1 MKYIHILICILA
13 LMFSASCAQQGPK
26 DGDYTIHL
34 LTTNDVH
41 GRYFDS
47 LYVDGRAPKAS
58 LLAVSAQVDS
68 LRNLYGKDN
77 VVFVDAGDCLQGDNA
92 SYFFNFVDTLHRHI
106 YARMVE
112 YMKYDAVV
120 VGNHDIE
127 TGHRVYDRIPGQM
140 SVPFLAANALRTGE
154 DGKVLVDC
162 DGKPQTHFPG
172 YTIVRR
178 QGLKI
183 AIIGFTN
190 PNIKEWLPE
199 ELWTGL
205 AFEALVPYVQ
215 EYVDKVREK

>member
-1 MKYIHILICILA
+1 MSYKKIFFILLLLA
-13 LMFSASCAQQGPK
+13 AVSCAPKGPK

-47 LYVDGRAPKAS
+47 LYVEGRAPKAS

-68 LRNLYGKDN
+68 LRKLYGKDN
-77 VVFVDAGDCLQGDNA
+77 VVLVDAGDCLQGDNA
-92 SYFFNFVDTLHRHI
+92 SYYFNFVDTLHRHI

-140 SVPFLAANALRTGE
+140 SVPFLAANVLRTGE
-154 DGKVLVDC
+154 DGQVIK
-162 DGKPQTHFPG
+162 DGAGEPDIYFPG
-172 YTIVRR
+172 YAIVRR
-178 QGLKI
+178 QGLKV

-199 ELWTGL
+199 E
-205 AFEALVPYVQ
+205 
-215 EYVDKVREK
+215 